1 MSTTKEML
9 ENALRHHQA
18 GQLDVAENIYRSI
31 LAEEPQHAD
40 TLHLLGVLL
49 MGKGEYANAV
59 RLMEQAIGQRA
70 DNPHY
75 HFNRGLALYHLGRS
89 EEAIDS
95 WKSTL
100 RLNPAYTD
108 AWNRIG
114 MARKRQGL
122 LEKAEKCYQQA
133 IASNPEFFAA
143 HYNLGNLYQERQELG
158 MAIEAYQ
165 RALTLDDRH
174 AQCWINLGV
183 CQQSL
188 GHLSDALSSYRRASA
203 LDPLHASAH
212 HNLGNLLLEMER
224 QEEAVEY
231 LQRALHLRPD
241 DPDTLNNLGLSYWQ
255 LGDIQRALETF
266 QMALKQAPHAAD
278 IHNNLGLAQQ
288 NAGQLDQALEHYRRA
303 LALQPDFMEARSN
316 LLFLLSYNVLCGPQE
331 MLDAH
336 REWDRIHGGPRK
348 AATFA
353 RKHTPRRKPPL
364 RIGYV
369 SPDFRQHAVSYF
381 FEPILGNH
389 DPSQVE
395 VFCYAEVKNPDAV
408 TQRLQGLA
416 HHWRSSVGLSDAQ
429 LAQRIFDDRIDVLVD
444 LAGHT
449 AGHRLGAFAYKPAP
463 VQATYLGYFTTTGLE
478 TMDYWISDQILHP
491 DDTCELA
498 TETIY
503 RLPRCCLV
511 YQPPVDA
518 PPVAHRDPAQPIVFG
533 SFNQIAKTS
542 PQAVRL
548 WAQVLRAVPNSRLL
562 IKTNQLA
569 DSAVRDQLRAQFQQQ
584 GIDPQRLILRQ
595 RTAAHRDHLAT
606 YGEVDIALDTVPRTG
621 GSTTADALWMGVP
634 IVSLAGPRFIQR
646 LSASMLHAVGLEE
659 LVAHSEQRYVDTAVS
674 LARDHQ
680 RRQQLRAALRQRM
693 AQSPLCNARDLAHAL
708 EKAFADMLEK
718 SRHRAEHAP

>member
-1 MSTTKEML
+1 MKTIELQTAFGSALHYHQAGRLDEAETLYEQILSKHPRHTDSLHFLGVLKQQKGQLAQAEQLIRQALKNQKNNANIHYNLANTLNSLGNIKEAQKHYETAL
-9 ENALRHHQA
+9 RLDPSYLQAYINLGNVFHKLGKPKRALQCYRRLLDKAPRHAQAHSNIGIILKETGKLQDALRHFKTA
-18 GQLDVAENIYRSI
+18 LQL
-31 LAEEPQHAD
+31 EP
-40 TLHLLGVLL
+40 
-49 MGKGEYANAV
+49 
-59 RLMEQAIGQRA
+59 
-70 DNPHY
+70 DNPHIA
-75 HFNRGLALYHLGRS
+75 NNVGTLLADLGKPQ
-89 EEAIDS
+89 EAIQCFNNI
-95 WKSTL
+95 L
-100 RLNPAYTD
+100 RAHPN
-108 AWNRIG
+108 I
-114 MARKRQGL
+114 
-122 LEKAEKCYQQA
+122 AEVY
-133 IASNPEFFAA
+133 I
-143 HYNLGNLYQERQELG
+143 NLGNALLNLEAAHE
-158 MAIEAYQ
+158 AIAAY
-165 RALTLDDRH
+165 RK
-174 AQCWINLGV
+174 
-183 CQQSL
+183 
-188 GHLSDALSSYRRASA
+188 ALSLNPRQV
-203 LDPLHASAH
+203 SAH
-212 HNLGNLLLEMER
+212 IDIGNALNHIGNFS
-224 QEEAVEY
+224 EAEKHY
-231 LQRALHLRPD
+231 RAALALRPD
-241 DPDTLNNLGLSYWQ
+241 SS
-255 LGDIQRALETF
+255 
-266 QMALKQAPHAAD
+266 K
-278 IHNNLGLAQQ
+278 
-288 NAGQLDQALEHYRRA
+288 
-303 LALQPDFMEARSN
+303 ARSN

-569 DSAVRDQLRAQFQQQ
+569 DPAVRDQLRAQFQQQ

>member
-1 MSTTKEML
+1 MNIQQLMQ
-9 ENALRHHQA
+9 QA
-18 GQLDVAENIYRSI
+18 AE
-31 LAEEPQHAD
+31 AC
-40 TLHLLGVLL
+40 
-49 MGKGEYANAV
+49 
-59 RLMEQAIGQRA
+59 QA
-70 DNPHY
+70 
-75 HFNRGLALYHLGRS
+75 
-89 EEAIDS
+89 
-95 WKSTL
+95 
-100 RLNPAYTD
+100 
-108 AWNRIG
+108 
-114 MARKRQGL
+114 ARWQQ
-122 LEKAEKCYQQA
+122 AEKLYRQVLQQQ
-133 IASNPEFFAA
+133 PE
-143 HYNLGNLYQERQELG
+143 HP
-158 MAIEAYQ
+158 EA
-165 RALTLDDRH
+165 
-174 AQCWINLGV
+174 
-183 CQQSL
+183 
-188 GHLSDALSSYRRASA
+188 
-203 LDPLHASAH
+203 
-212 HNLGNLLLEMER
+212 
-224 QEEAVEY
+224 
-231 LQRALHLRPD
+231 
-241 DPDTLNNLGLSYWQ
+241 LNNLGNVLQ
-255 LGDIQRALETF
+255 MQGRHDEAATQHQHALRIDP
-266 QMALKQAPHAAD
+266 AHAAAWNSLGLARRCQGRVATA
-278 IHNNLGLAQQ
+278 IECFEKALTIRPAFANAHNNLA
-288 NAGQLDQALEHYRRA
+288 NARHDIGHYQEALRHYRQA
-303 LALQPDFMEARSN
+303 LALRPDFMTARSN

>member
-1 MSTTKEML
+1 MNIQQLMQQAAEACQAARWQQAEKLYRQVLQQQPEHP
-9 ENALRHHQA
+9 EALF
-18 GQLDVAENIYRSI
+18 
-31 LAEEPQHAD
+31 
-40 TLHLLGVLL
+40 LLGALACQLGHYQAALPLL
-49 MGKGEYANAV
+49 VKASQVNPGNAQCFYNIGNACKALGRLNEAGRAFQQAV
-59 RLMEQAIGQRA
+59 RIKPDFAEAYNDLGVTCRRLQRLDDAIR
-70 DNPHY
+70 
-75 HFNRGLALYHLGRS
+75 
-89 EEAIDS
+89 
-95 WKSTL
+95 
-100 RLNPAYTD
+100 
-108 AWNRIG
+108 
-114 MARKRQGL
+114 
-122 LEKAEKCYQQA
+122 CYQQA
-133 IASNPEFFAA
+133 IHINPRYTDAW
-143 HYNLGNLYQERQELG
+143 YNLGIAQQGKGLFHEAITSYRQALALQADDPGILTNLANVYQDLYQND
-158 MAIEAYQ
+158 AAEA
-165 RALTLDDRH
+165 
-174 AQCWINLGV
+174 
-183 CQQSL
+183 
-188 GHLSDALSSYRRASA
+188 
-203 LDPLHASAH
+203 
-212 HNLGNLLLEMER
+212 
-224 QEEAVEY
+224 
-231 LQRALHLRPD
+231 
-241 DPDTLNNLGLSYWQ
+241 
-255 LGDIQRALETF
+255 
-266 QMALKQAPHAAD
+266 
-278 IHNNLGLAQQ
+278 
-288 NAGQLDQALEHYRRA
+288 HYRRA

-569 DSAVRDQLRAQFQQQ
+569 DPAVRDQLRAQFQQQ